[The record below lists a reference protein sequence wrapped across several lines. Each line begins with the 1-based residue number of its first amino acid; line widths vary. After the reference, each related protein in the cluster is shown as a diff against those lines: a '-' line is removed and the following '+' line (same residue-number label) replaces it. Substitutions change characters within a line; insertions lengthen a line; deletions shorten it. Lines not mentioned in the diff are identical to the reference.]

1 MNGILFSLN
10 PNTSIMIDIDLKGL
24 AVLTIPV
31 VIDRI
36 PYGDTLKKKR
46 LVRVSQKSLGKK
58 ALGERKTLFS
68 AHIPFLDIISEVV
81 DATERGIVQV
91 LSLFSFGDF
100 LPIYPEY
107 LPIPNPSS
115 FLDVKKNSHRGLREL
130 LIKRYKLF
138 SFPYH

>member
-36 PYGDTLKKKR
+36 PYGDTLKKR

-68 AHIPFLDIISEVV
+68 AHIPFLEYYTVNNYPLMLLKEVCHNHK
-81 DATERGIVQV
+81 VQV

-100 LPIYPEY
+100 LLIYSEY
-107 LPIPNPSS
+107 LPIPNPS
-115 FLDVKKNSHRGLREL
+115 
-130 LIKRYKLF
+130 
-138 SFPYH
+138 

>member
-24 AVLTIPV
+24 AES
-31 VIDRI
+31 R
-36 PYGDTLKKKR
+36 
-46 LVRVSQKSLGKK
+46 K

-115 FLDVKKNSHRGLREL
+115 EL
-130 LIKRYKLF
+130 LIKRYLF

>member
-1 MNGILFSLN
+1 KCVSQGMMGLEHLN

-24 AVLTIPV
+24 AES
-31 VIDRI
+31 R
-36 PYGDTLKKKR
+36 
-46 LVRVSQKSLGKK
+46 K

-91 LSLFSFGDF
+91 LSLFSFGDLIF
-100 LPIYPEY
+100 E
-107 LPIPNPSS
+107 
-115 FLDVKKNSHRGLREL
+115 NSHRGLRFIDSEDEL
-130 LIKRYKLF
+130 LIKRYLF